1 MYYFA
6 RVLSVYMKSSVLDN
20 YLSVIFAGT
29 YREYL
34 YYSLGL
40 ETIIALVRSC
50 ANRPSFKKNC

>member
-40 ETIIALVRSC
+40 ETIIAPIQVQIRSDYFIGF
-50 ANRPSFKKNC
+50 S